1 MIDVKNINAA
11 DDKNTI
17 DTNISTKLFP
27 VDNCNVAFTKLS
39 LPFLHPTYFLQKSVG
54 NPTAQGTH
62 LPLSHSEDTVS
73 RRLTRTPA
81 PANTV
86 VLL

>member
-1 MIDVKNINAA
+1 MIDVKNNKAA
-11 DDKNTI
+11 GDKNII

-39 LPFLHPTYFLQKSVG
+39 LPFLHPTNFLQKSVG
-54 NPTAQGTH
+54 NPTAPGTL

-73 RRLTRTPA
+73 RR
-81 PANTV
+81 
-86 VLL
+86 